1 MMTSIERGSLLIYT
15 LLCKPARPQAY
26 AGGHTVYHTFKL
38 VRIGYSKEKDLI
50 ASSYF
55 IDGRSCYQIE

>member
-1 MMTSIERGSLLIYT
+1 MMTSIERERGSLLIYT

-38 VRIGYSKEKDLI
+38 VRIGYSSGKDLL
-50 ASSYF
+50 ATL
-55 IDGRSCYQIE
+55 